1 MLYFNSMHNA
11 AIRKNKIKK
20 QLRSFMAC
28 HIPDATIYHQ
38 HIIPTKFHGFSSVTE
53 KTGRYQEVI
62 LAVNNNN
69 NIYPRSSLALAVF
82 SGACFSGRRCYG
94 EVTIVKR
101 FIKSLN
107 GLSAVTK

>member
-1 MLYFNSMHNA
+1 MLIVCIMQRYEKTQS
-11 AIRKNKIKK
+11 KNDYT
-20 QLRSFMAC
+20 LSWPVTFLMPPC
-28 HIPDATIYHQ
+28 IYHQ
-38 HIIPTKFHGFSSVTE
+38 HVIPTKFHGFLSVTE

-69 NIYPRSSLALAVF
+69 IYPRSPLALAVF

-107 GLSAVTK
+107 GLSAATK